1 MVLVCILRWIL
12 RADGRIDEIEIGEI
26 TVQSILY
33 IGFFFSWISLRSLE
47 GGDHS
52 SAKGCFLSLQAIAV
66 VRERVFQ

>member
-1 MVLVCILRWIL
+1 VVLFCILRWIL
-12 RADGRIDEIEIGEI
+12 RADGRIDEIETGEI
-26 TVQSILY
+26 AVQSSLY
-33 IGFFFSWISLRSLE
+33 RIIFSWISLRSLE